1 MGRRALDRR
10 AFLTGAAALGFSG
23 AAGRPASAQSFP
35 ANVIRIVVPTSAS
48 TPPDILARIIA
59 TALSDSEGWKVVVE
73 NKAGAVMTIGAMDVL
88 SQPAD
93 GHTLFSV
100 TAPIAALPALVPNAQ
115 FNFEK
120 DFMPV
125 IRTGTGYN
133 VLVVNPS
140 VPAKSLSELLALA
153 RQKPG
158 AVTFG
163 SAGVGT
169 ALHIGALELESLAGV
184 KITAVHY
191 RGAAPALTDV
201 MAGHIDAVIMG
212 PSVALSAVRE
222 GKLRMLAFGSPRRVP
237 QFPDVPTFAETVP
250 GYEAGVSF
258 GMFAAMGTPP
268 DIVRKINADVQ
279 KIVADPEFKKKYLDP
294 LAVQPI
300 SGPPEAF
307 AEYLRKES
315 TRWGEVIHA
324 ANVKVE

>member
-1 MGRRALDRR
+1 
-10 AFLTGAAALGFSG
+10 
-23 AAGRPASAQSFP
+23 
-35 ANVIRIVVPTSAS
+35 
-48 TPPDILARIIA
+48 
-59 TALSDSEGWKVVVE
+59 
-73 NKAGAVMTIGAMDVL
+73 
-88 SQPAD
+88 
-93 GHTLFSV
+93 
-100 TAPIAALPALVPNAQ
+100 
-115 FNFEK
+115 
-120 DFMPV
+120 
-125 IRTGTGYN
+125 
-133 VLVVNPS
+133 
-140 VPAKSLSELLALA
+140 
-153 RQKPG
+153 
-158 AVTFG
+158 
-163 SAGVGT
+163 
-169 ALHIGALELESLAGV
+169 
-184 KITAVHY
+184 
-191 RGAAPALTDV
+191 